1 MNRSSLLTFVF
12 AIVAIVIGLA
22 SAREAQYFYNSVSG
36 EVLRVCF
43 VWCSL
48 SAFVYV
54 VNTFRIWSLERL
66 FSILMFDANTTK
78 LTLYTLSF
86 STQIRIKQAT
96 WTDPLIAPWIDEETG
111 KKYWTTADGT
121 ATWESPGNWKEEWS
135 TEHKMPFYVN
145 KKTSESTWDLP
156 DELAW
161 ERVNHEVED
170 TLWCIL
176 SRECECEREG
186 EVVFVNLHLYVLYYY
201 YS

>member
-48 SAFVYV
+48 SAFMF
-54 VNTFRIWSLERL
+54 TLWIHSGFDLLSGFFPFWCLMRILLNWHFILSL
-66 FSILMFDANTTK
+66 FPH
-78 LTLYTLSF
+78 
-86 STQIRIKQAT
+86 IRIKQAT

-156 DELAW
+156 EELAW

-170 TLWCIL
+170 TLWYIL
-176 SRECECEREG
+176 LRECECEREG

>member
-1 MNRSSLLTFVF
+1 LTLHKKTFHKMNRSTLLTFVF

-36 EVLRVCF
+36 E
-43 VWCSL
+43 
-48 SAFVYV
+48 
-54 VNTFRIWSLERL
+54 
-66 FSILMFDANTTK
+66 
-78 LTLYTLSF
+78 
-86 STQIRIKQAT
+86 AT

-156 DELAW
+156 EELAW

-170 TLWCIL
+170 TL
-176 SRECECEREG
+176 
-186 EVVFVNLHLYVLYYY
+186 
-201 YS
+201 

>member
-1 MNRSSLLTFVF
+1 MYSRLLRSL
-12 AIVAIVIGLA
+12 
-22 SAREAQYFYNSVSG
+22 SVSHPRARRSIFTTPSG
-36 EVLRVCF
+36 ARYC
-43 VWCSL
+43 
-48 SAFVYV
+48 AFVLCGV
-54 VNTFRIWSLERL
+54 LSLRL
-66 FSILMFDANTTK
+66 CLRREYIPDLISRAAFFHSDVYDANTTK

-156 DELAW
+156 EELAW

-170 TLWCIL
+170 TL
-176 SRECECEREG
+176 
-186 EVVFVNLHLYVLYYY
+186 
-201 YS
+201 

>member
-1 MNRSSLLTFVF
+1 MNRSTLLTFVF

-36 EVLRVCF
+36 E
-43 VWCSL
+43 
-48 SAFVYV
+48 
-54 VNTFRIWSLERL
+54 
-66 FSILMFDANTTK
+66 
-78 LTLYTLSF
+78 
-86 STQIRIKQAT
+86 AT

-156 DELAW
+156 EELAW
-161 ERVNHEVED
+161 KRVNHEVED
-170 TLWCIL
+170 TL
-176 SRECECEREG
+176 
-186 EVVFVNLHLYVLYYY
+186 
-201 YS
+201 

>member
-1 MNRSSLLTFVF
+1 MYSRLLRSL
-12 AIVAIVIGLA
+12 
-22 SAREAQYFYNSVSG
+22 SVSHPRARRSIFTTPS
-36 EVLRVCF
+36 VARYC
-43 VWCSL
+43 
-48 SAFVYV
+48 AFVLCGVLSLRLCLRREYV
-54 VNTFRIWSLERL
+54 PDLISRAAFFHSDVY
-66 FSILMFDANTTK
+66 DANTTK

-156 DELAW
+156 EELAW

-170 TLWCIL
+170 TL
-176 SRECECEREG
+176 
-186 EVVFVNLHLYVLYYY
+186 
-201 YS
+201 